1 MKSYAIVLKD
11 NQISQTGFK
20 NLKESSNKVN
30 NSFEI
35 NEFQAVVPDETSK
48 LLREYGIQWNYPW
61 EGQILDFASGLR
73 KSAYKTRDPKA
84 RVACGLSHYKLWKEC
99 ASGSEPFLILEHDSM
114 FTAKIDF
121 DIMNTKF
128 NILGINNPLG
138 CTRKSNDYY
147 QAILNNSD
155 KYQLVPYIDDRQI
168 PQGLAGNSSY
178 IIKPEGA
185 KALIELVKEYGL
197 WPNDAIMC
205 RQLLPRLGVTKKF
218 YTHIQNLK
226 STTTL

>member
-20 NLKESSNKVN
+20 NLKESSIKVN

-48 LLREYGIQWNYPW
+48 LLKEYGIQWNYPW
-61 EGQILDFASGLR
+61 EGVVLDFASGLR
-73 KSAYKTRDPKA
+73 KSAYKTRDSKA

-147 QAILNNSD
+147 QAILNNPD